1 MLDLCLGYNFCAM
14 NTLLI
19 VFFLSFLSDAV
30 FTPGAITISEI
41 KNQSNFQEPKN
52 PYYSRTDTTTLNV
65 KDETWKKILPPEVYH
80 VAREKGTERAFTGK
94 YWNAAGIGTYYCAVC
109 GNNLFRSDAK
119 FASDCGWPSFFKA
132 QRKTSVVYKDD
143 HSYNMERIEV
153 LCGRCG
159 SHLGHLFDDGPEPTG
174 KRYCMNS
181 TVLEFVPAKGVT
193 F

>member
-1 MLDLCLGYNFCAM
+1 M
-14 NTLLI
+14 NAFIILFYL
-19 VFFLSFLSDAV
+19 FFLSDSTV
-30 FTPGAITISEI
+30 TPEPKHISKDIEEV
-41 KNQSNFQEPKN
+41 NFQQPKN
-52 PYYSRTDTTTLNV
+52 PYYSRTDTTVLNV
-65 KDETWKKILPPEVYH
+65 KDETWKKILSPEVYH

-94 YWNAAGIGTYYCAVC
+94 YWNATGIGTYYCAVC

-132 QRKTSVVYKDD
+132 QRKTSVVYKED
-143 HSYNMERIEV
+143 HSHNMERIEV

-181 TVLEFVPAKGVT
+181 IVLEFVPAKGVT

>member
-1 MLDLCLGYNFCAM
+1 M
-14 NTLLI
+14 NALI
-19 VFFLSFLSDAV
+19 ILFYLFFLSDPTV
-30 FTPGAITISEI
+30 MPEPKYIS
-41 KNQSNFQEPKN
+41 KNIEEVNFQQPKN
-52 PYYSRTDTTTLNV
+52 PYYSRTDTTALNV
-65 KDETWKKILPPEVYH
+65 KDETWKKILSPEVYH

-94 YWNAAGIGTYYCAVC
+94 YWNATGIGTYYCAVC

-132 QRKTSVVYKDD
+132 QRKTSVVYKED

-174 KRYCMNS
+174 KRFCMNS
-181 TVLEFVPAKGVT
+181 IVLEFVPAKGVT

>member
-1 MLDLCLGYNFCAM
+1 M
-14 NTLLI
+14 NALI
-19 VFFLSFLSDAV
+19 ILFYLFFLSDST
-30 FTPGAITISEI
+30 FTPKPKHISKDIEEV
-41 KNQSNFQEPKN
+41 NFQQPKN
-52 PYYSRTDTTTLNV
+52 PYYSRTDTTTLKV
-65 KDETWKKILPPEVYH
+65 KDETWKKILSPEVYH

-94 YWNAAGIGTYYCAVC
+94 YWNATGIGTYYCAVC

-119 FASDCGWPSFFKA
+119 FASDCGWPSFFQA
-132 QRKTSVVYKDD
+132 QRKTSVVYKED

-174 KRYCMNS
+174 KRFCMNS
-181 TVLEFVPAKGVT
+181 IVLEFVPAKGVT

>member
-1 MLDLCLGYNFCAM
+1 M
-14 NTLLI
+14 NALI
-19 VFFLSFLSDAV
+19 ILFYLFFLSDSTA
-30 FTPGAITISEI
+30 PSEPKHISEDI
-41 KNQSNFQEPKN
+41 EEVNFQQPKN
-52 PYYSRTDTTTLNV
+52 PYYSRTDTTVLNV
-65 KDETWKKILPPEVYH
+65 KDETWKKILSPEVYH

-94 YWNAAGIGTYYCAVC
+94 YWNATGIGTYYCAVC

-119 FASDCGWPSFFKA
+119 YASDCGWPSFFKA
-132 QRKTSVVYKDD
+132 QRKTSVVYKED
-143 HSYNMERIEV
+143 HSHNMERIEV